1 MRIAILDAPR
11 RFTVQE
17 RSTPDIGPTQVLVRV
32 AACGV
37 CTSELHIWD
46 GTVGTAGFPRS
57 IGHEVS
63 GVVERVGAEVTSR
76 RPGDGVAIWRPGGG
90 YAEYVAV
97 EANWC
102 FPAGDVPLDL
112 ALGEPLACAVNAVE
126 LAGVRLGDDVVIIG
140 AGFMGN
146 LVQALVALRGP
157 RHVVVADTRPDALE
171 RAAALGA
178 TRTVDVTRASVSDVV
193 RDITV
198 NGADVSFE
206 VTGVQAALMTLGE
219 VTRMSGTVAIVGYHQ
234 GGCRE
239 IPLAQWNWMA
249 YRIANA
255 HFRDEAVIRRGMERG
270 MRLLTAGHL
279 DLKDLVTHRFGLD
292 EIGRAFEV
300 AEEKPPG
307 FCKATVV
314 VDETLV

>member
-11 RFTVQE
+11 RFTVEE
-17 RSTPDIGPTQVLVRV
+17 RPVPDIGPTQVLVRV

-46 GTVGTAGFPRS
+46 GTSGTAGFPRS
-57 IGHEVS
+57 LGHEVS
-63 GVVERVGAEVTSR
+63 GVVERVGTGVTSLH
-76 RPGDGVAIWRPGGG
+76 PGDRVAVWARHG
-90 YAEYVAV
+90 YADYVVV
-97 EANWC
+97 EARWC
-102 FPAGDVPLDL
+102 FATGEVPLDL
-112 ALGEPLACAVNAVE
+112 ALGEPVACAVNAVE
-126 LAGVRLGDDVVIIG
+126 LADVRLGDDVVVIG

-146 LVQALVALRGP
+146 LVQQLVALRGP
-157 RHVVVADTRPDALE
+157 RQIIVADTRADALE

-178 TRTVDVTRASVSDVV
+178 TRTVDVSREQLRDVV
-193 RDITV
+193 EDITDG
-198 NGADVSFE
+198 GADVSFE
-206 VTGVQAALMTLGE
+206 VTGAQTALMALGE

-270 MRLLTAGHL
+270 MRLLIAGRL

-292 EIGRAFEV
+292 EIERAFTV
-300 AEEKPPG
+300 AEEKPAG
-307 FCKATVV
+307 FCKATVI

>member
-17 RSTPDIGPTQVLVRV
+17 RPVPEIGPSQVLVRV

-46 GTVGTAGFPRS
+46 GTTGTAGFPRS
-57 IGHEVS
+57 LGHEVS

-76 RPGDGVAIWRPGGG
+76 RPGDRVAVWSRNG
-90 YAEYVAV
+90 YADYVAV
-97 EANWC
+97 DAGWC
-102 FPAGDVPLDL
+102 FPTGDIPLDL

-126 LAGVRLGDDVVIIG
+126 LAEVRLGDDVVIVG

-146 LVQALVALRGP
+146 LVQLLAARRGP
-157 RHVVVADTRPDALE
+157 RQIIVADTRPDALE

-178 TRTVDVTRASVSDVV
+178 TRTVDVTREQLGDVVSD
-193 RDITV
+193 ITEG
-198 NGADVSFE
+198 GADVSFE
-206 VTGVQAALMTLGE
+206 VTGAQLVLLTLGE

-234 GGCRE
+234 GGSRE

-270 MRLLTAGHL
+270 MRLLTAGQL
-279 DLKDLVTHRFGLD
+279 DLAGLVTHRFGLD

-314 VDETLV
+314 VDEALV